1 MPSAEQLEVF
11 NDIIT
16 SALDDLNLSSLNN
29 NDISIDIKTCRDSFD
44 DLAMAAEIVDL
55 QTLGEI
61 CKAYSE
67 NFFNHQDDSSTL
79 SLEKAQDLNTWSKN
93 LISYI
98 RSPQNTEFAINL
110 TTIFPKEIKEHFLK
124 SLIGD
129 EVDSTL
135 STHTD
140 DNDDTENTKHVIDIP
155 LSTPSNDPIY
165 LFISEL
171 NEMEKKLDDCLVSI
185 LTASREDADKHIGKY
200 LHFITR
206 IHDTAEILGMSGLIY
221 ICQFIDKNMQAINI
235 DDENLRPIYFELFSP
250 IPSLIVKFLSNMG
263 DTENI
268 LDIVT
273 LFEHEDWP
281 KNNGEDDSHQLII
294 LLSDNETLDLEE
306 NIEEDKKINA
316 SKNDVSLILSSDIHP
331 DLFSAFFHDAPNQAS
346 SLSACIASFV
356 GSNNA
361 SSTIEN
367 IENAQRLTHAIK
379 GSANI
384 VELFGI
390 ANMTHYLEEALESL
404 RLSKAP
410 PKPQFID
417 LLQQSSD
424 CIESMIDYLMGKDV
438 EPKNA
443 QELLQQLLDTVNG
456 SDKGDNTHASNYENN
471 HESIHK
477 DCNDEIIAESSINS
491 LPSLLST
498 SEPGEPATE
507 IDSSV
512 TTEKVHEDF
521 IQVPTQTIES
531 LFEMVEEITIS
542 LIQTRE
548 QVKTMMENANNQSIQ
563 DEKIQEHRFELE
575 KIVDIKALS
584 SSKKRNVIKNDPSN
598 SNFDSLELDQYSEIH
613 GTVHSFIET
622 VIDSRE
628 LNIDMRDQLLQLDHL
643 FVKHMRL
650 NKGLQYLTKSTKMVS
665 VTSISSRL
673 QRCMR
678 HAARITQKNVN
689 LTIVDNGLS
698 IDEEVLSQLT
708 DPLMHIIR
716 NAIDHGIELPE
727 CRDDL
732 GKPNSGNISII
743 FSQSGNHIHI
753 QCKDDGQGIN
763 PTSIYTTALEKGL
776 ISEDQILDQKDCID
790 LLLTSGFTTKDNAN
804 QISGRGVGL
813 DAVNENIKKLNGKID
828 IDSKLDIGTSIKV
841 TVPLSHLSTHAII
854 ISLNYERYAVPSHS
868 LRQLLAPHS
877 GEVVNYGLEVGYK
890 HNDITYPLITI
901 ADLLLGQNNLN
912 KQHITVD
919 NLPIILLD
927 VNNTTYAL
935 AVDSIQSNQEIIIKP
950 MGNYINKT
958 HGVNGV
964 AIIADGTLISVLD
977 IAELIDITP
986 GAAINDSDNA
996 SYSLNKNVFIPQQQI
1011 PDKPSIMIV
1020 DDSLSVRRSLEQLI
1034 NDMGYDTLVA
1044 QDGIHAVEL
1053 CKQKMPDIILSDMEM
1068 PRMNGLEL
1076 TSYIKKS
1083 ASLKHI
1089 PVVMITSRSTQKH
1102 RQLAT
1107 QSGVDHYLTKP
1118 YTESQLLDLVGSLIP
1133 QKNTLQ

>member
-11 NDIIT
+11 NEIVT
-16 SALDDLNLSSLNN
+16 SALDDLNLSSLND
-29 NDISIDIKTCRDSFD
+29 NDISIDIKSCRDSFD

-61 CKAYSE
+61 CKAYSD
-67 NFFNHQDDSSTL
+67 NFFDQQDDNSIL
-79 SLEKAQDLNTWSKN
+79 SLQKTQELNTWSKN

-98 RSPQNTEFAINL
+98 RSPKNPECAINL
-110 TTIFPKEIKEHFLK
+110 TTIFPKETKEHFLK
-124 SLIGD
+124 SLISD
-129 EVDSTL
+129 DSTFPL
-135 STHTD
+135 PEHTEVED
-140 DNDDTENTKHVIDIP
+140 AYDTDNTKHIIDIP

-171 NEMEKKLDDCLVSI
+171 NEMEKKLDDCLANV
-185 LTASREDADKHIGKY
+185 LTASSEDVDKHIERY
-200 LHFITR
+200 LSFTAR
-206 IHDTAEILGMSGLIY
+206 IHDTAEILEINGLVK
-221 ICQFIDKNMQAINI
+221 ICDFIKKNILAINP
-235 DDENLRPIYFELFSP
+235 DNENIKQTYFELFNP
-250 IPSLIVKFLSNMG
+250 IPSLIIKLLSNMG

-273 LFEHEDWP
+273 LFEHNDWP
-281 KNNGEDDSHQLII
+281 ISNKEDDSHQLII
-294 LLSDNETLDLEE
+294 LLSDNDTPTW
-306 NIEEDKKINA
+306 EEDTEEEKKIYA
-316 SKNDVSLILSSDIHP
+316 FKDDVSLILSDNIHSE
-331 DLFSAFFHDAPNQAS
+331 LFSAFFQDSPQQAS
-346 SLSACIASFV
+346 SLSTCIASFMEE
-356 GSNNA
+356 
-361 SSTIEN
+361 SSAKDTVDIIEK
-367 IENAQRLTHAIK
+367 AQRLTHAIK

-390 ANMTHYLEEALESL
+390 ANMAHYLEEALELL
-404 RLSKAP
+404 RFTGTP
-410 PKPQFID
+410 PTSPLID
-417 LLQQSSD
+417 LYQQSAD
-424 CIESMIDYLMGKDV
+424 CIESMIDYLTGKEI
-438 EPKNA
+438 EPINA
-443 QELLQQLLDTVNG
+443 LELLQQLLDTINNPNKNKTHHDND
-456 SDKGDNTHASNYENN
+456 SDDHNN
-471 HESIHK
+471 DSDDTVGVE
-477 DCNDEIIAESSINS
+477 
-491 LPSLLST
+491 LLAV
-498 SEPGEPATE
+498 EEEREQPIATE
-507 IDSSV
+507 
-512 TTEKVHEDF
+512 KKHEDF
-521 IQVPTQTIES
+521 IQVPTKTISS

-548 QVKTMMENANNQSIQ
+548 QVKTMMDNANNQSTQ

-575 KIVDIKALS
+575 KIIDIKALS
-584 SSKKRNVIKNDPSN
+584 SSKKRNAIPNDPTK

-628 LNIDMRDQLLQLDHL
+628 LNIEMRDQLLHLDHL

-650 NKGLQYLTKSTKMVS
+650 NKDLQYLTKSTKMVS
-665 VTSISSRL
+665 VTSVSSRL

-678 HAARITQKNVN
+678 HATRITQKDVQ

-716 NAIDHGIELPE
+716 NAIDHGIESSE
-727 CRDDL
+727 RRSDL
-732 GKPNSGNISII
+732 DKSDSGNISIV

-763 PTSIYTTALEKGL
+763 PDKIYVAALSKGL
-776 ISEDQILDQKDCID
+776 VSEGQVLDKKQCIE
-790 LLLTSGFTTKDNAN
+790 LLLTSGFSTKDSAN

-813 DAVNENIKKLNGKID
+813 DAVNDNIKKLNGKID
-828 IDSKLDIGTSIKV
+828 IDSDLNIGTCIKV

-877 GEVVNYGLEVGYK
+877 GEVVNYGMETGYK
-890 HNDITYPLITI
+890 YDDITYPLITI
-901 ADLLLGQNNLN
+901 ADLLLGQHNLN
-912 KQHITVD
+912 KQHLTVN
-919 NLPIILLD
+919 NLPIVLLD

-964 AIIADGTLISVLD
+964 ATIADGTLISVLD
-977 IAELIDITP
+977 IAELIEITP
-986 GAAINDSDNA
+986 CTAASVNYNA
-996 SYSLNKNVFIPQQQI
+996 SNNISNNKNAFIPQQ
-1011 PDKPSIMIV
+1011 PTPNKPTVMIV

-1034 NDMGYDTLVA
+1034 SDMGYDTLVA
-1044 QDGIHAVEL
+1044 QDGINAIEL
-1053 CKQKMPDIILSDMEM
+1053 CKQKAPDIILSDMEM
-1068 PRMNGLEL
+1068 PRMNGVEL

-1083 ASLKHI
+1083 TKLKHI

-1102 RQLAT
+1102 RQLAA

-1118 YTESQLLDLVGSLIP
+1118 YTESSLLDLVGSLIP
-1133 QKNTLQ
+1133 QENTLQ

>member
-1 MPSAEQLEVF
+1 
-11 NDIIT
+11 
-16 SALDDLNLSSLNN
+16 
-29 NDISIDIKTCRDSFD
+29 
-44 DLAMAAEIVDL
+44 
-55 QTLGEI
+55 
-61 CKAYSE
+61 
-67 NFFNHQDDSSTL
+67 
-79 SLEKAQDLNTWSKN
+79 
-93 LISYI
+93 
-98 RSPQNTEFAINL
+98 
-110 TTIFPKEIKEHFLK
+110 
-124 SLIGD
+124 
-129 EVDSTL
+129 
-135 STHTD
+135 
-140 DNDDTENTKHVIDIP
+140 
-155 LSTPSNDPIY
+155 
-165 LFISEL
+165 
-171 NEMEKKLDDCLVSI
+171 MEKKLDDCLANV
-185 LTASREDADKHIGKY
+185 LTTSSDDVDVHIKKY

-206 IHDTAEILGMSGLIY
+206 IRDTAEILGMSGLIN
-221 ICQFIDKNMQAINI
+221 ICQFVEKNMLAINLNNEDI
-235 DDENLRPIYFELFSP
+235 RPIYFELFNP
-250 IPSLIVKFLSNMG
+250 IPSLIIKLLSNMG

-268 LDIVT
+268 LNIVT

-281 KNNGEDDSHQLII
+281 KNNGEADSHQLII
-294 LLSDNETLDLEE
+294 LLSDNESLPWEDE
-306 NIEEDKKINA
+306 IEEDRKVSA
-316 SKNDVSLILSSDIHP
+316 SKEDVSLILSNDIHP
-331 DLFSAFFHDAPNQAS
+331 DLFSAFFHDAPHQAS
-346 SLSACIASFV
+346 SLSGCISSFIEKD
-356 GSNNA
+356 NA
-361 SSTIEN
+361 SRIIE
-367 IENAQRLTHAIK
+367 IVENAQRLTHAIK

-390 ANMTHYLEEALESL
+390 ANMAHYLEEALESL
-404 RLSKAP
+404 RLAEAP
-410 PKPQFID
+410 PTSQLID
-417 LLQQSSD
+417 LLQQSAD
-424 CIESMIDYLMGKDV
+424 CIESMIDYLMGNDI
-438 EPKNA
+438 EPNNA
-443 QELLQQLLDTVNG
+443 QDLLQQLIDSVNG
-456 SDKGDNTHASNYENN
+456 SVNNSVNGSVNNPDSHENN
-471 HESIHK
+471 QGHCDEEKTTEPSITT
-477 DCNDEIIAESSINS
+477 
-491 LPSLLST
+491 LPSSPSNGEVNLST
-498 SEPGEPATE
+498 TNVEPP
-507 IDSSV
+507 V
-512 TTEKVHEDF
+512 TAEKIHENF
-521 IQVPTQTIES
+521 IQVPAKTIES

-584 SSKKRNVIKNDPSN
+584 SSKKRNVIKSEPSKG
-598 SNFDSLELDQYSEIH
+598 NFDSLELDQYSEIH

-628 LNIDMRDQLLQLDHL
+628 LNIDMREQLLHLDHL

-650 NKGLQYLTKSTKMVS
+650 NKDLQYLTKSTKMVS

-678 HAARITQKNVN
+678 HAARITQKNVQM
-689 LTIVDNGLS
+689 TIIDNGLS

-716 NAIDHGIELPE
+716 NAIDHGIESPE
-727 CRDDL
+727 QRDCL
-732 GKPNSGNISII
+732 GKSDNGNISII

-763 PTSIYTTALEKGL
+763 PANIYTAALKKGL
-776 ISEDQILDQKDCID
+776 ISEDQILDQKLDQKQCID
-790 LLLTSGFTTKDNAN
+790 LLLTSGFSTKDSAN

-813 DAVNENIKKLNGKID
+813 DAVNDNIKKLNGKID
-828 IDSKLDIGTSIKV
+828 IDSEVDIGTNIKV

-877 GEVVNYGLEVGYK
+877 GEVVNVGLEIGYK
-890 HNDITYPLITI
+890 HNDVTYPLITI

-912 KQHITVD
+912 KQRITVD

-935 AVDSIQSNQEIIIKP
+935 AVDSIQSNQEIIIRP

-977 IAELIDITP
+977 VAELIEIAPSTITNGSDIV
-986 GAAINDSDNA
+986 SVSKHNA
-996 SYSLNKNVFIPQQQI
+996 FIPLKQTSV
-1011 PDKPSIMIV
+1011 KPSVMIV

-1083 ASLKHI
+1083 SALKHI

-1118 YTESQLLDLVGSLIP
+1118 YTESQLLDLVSSLIP
-1133 QKNTLQ
+1133 QENA